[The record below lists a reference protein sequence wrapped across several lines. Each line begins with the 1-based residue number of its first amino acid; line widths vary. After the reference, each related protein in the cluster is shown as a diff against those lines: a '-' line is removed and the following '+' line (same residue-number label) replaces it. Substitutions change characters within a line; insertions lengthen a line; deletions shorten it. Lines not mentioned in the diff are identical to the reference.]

1 MTAGDGLGAFGA
13 ALIVAVQVHYEAGKA
28 AVLQWIC
35 SGVSDPQP
43 PQMSK
48 RKSSKSRPEQLQP
61 AQPREQALASTLA
74 TQRT

>member
-13 ALIVAVQVHYEAGKA
+13 ALILAVQAHYGVGKA

-48 RKSSKSRPEQLQP
+48 RKSSKSRPEHLQP
-61 AQPREQALASTLA
+61 AQPREQAWASTL
-74 TQRT
+74 TKQRT